1 MKNENRDCKK
11 WSSADTIHAKQ
22 KFNEEKISDGCSY
35 FFKVLLGD
43 FSQKLSIP
51 PAFVP
56 KLIQE
61 ADLITVLHV
70 PSGRQWVVKL
80 CGTSTGL
87 EFGQGWENFVHD
99 QRLELGDFL
108 VFKYICRSK
117 FKVWIFGKSGCE
129 KNSTVFES
137 EETHYD
143 LQKICPNSIIA
154 SAVTRNSA
162 QPTDSHLLIDLVS
175 DEEDKNEVAENQGK
189 VPKSS
194 SSSPCCPPKNPMHC
208 HPSLAGEKRNLEK
221 SSAEIETENRSY
233 LGTYYISRRRP
244 VTEAERNKTLKEAK
258 SFKSDKPF
266 SSVLMMPSHVYHGFW
281 MVESGARMKLIRF
294 ILFVLWISSQIRLG
308 DCKCAIYSFG
318 DSLADTGNLLI
329 SAPGQLIGRF
339 PYGETLGYPTGR
351 CSDGR
356 LIIDFIAEA
365 LGQPWLNPFLRN
377 TADFSG
383 GANFA
388 VAGATA
394 LSPSFF
400 KRRRIGALFPQFSLD
415 TQVHWFLHYKKVYCS
430 RFKECD
436 KHFANAMFV
445 MGEIGGNDYNYPF
458 SQGRSIAEVQTFIVP
473 VINKIRKALEILII
487 EGGAKKILIQNN
499 LPIGCS
505 PSYLSVIDDELDD
518 MGCLKYYNEFSQRSN
533 MILKQMVDALQRKHP
548 DVSIVFADY
557 YNAAISILKDPW
569 SNGLQSPV
577 LQTCCGYGGLY
588 NFSPLRMCGV
598 GVGSCPNPQRYF
610 NWDGIHLTEAAYGKI
625 ASKFIDGEFTSP
637 PFYSVFKNC

>member
-281 MVESGARMKLIRF
+281 MGVPKQCIRTLQLPSENFDMILVDANSKEWQVRYRWNGSRANLSKGWRPFSFSNNLEEGDVCIFERVDHSIHKIKLRVHIFRIVKKITPYKRM
-294 ILFVLWISSQIRLG
+294 LG
-308 DCKCAIYSFG
+308 KI
-318 DSLADTGNLLI
+318 TGNSITLPTNHSKKMKVSNEYLAI
-329 SAPGQLIGRF
+329 DMSVKAFEPDGKDAEQVKKTNDSNSAPRNHSKNMKFLQEDLVTNLSGKASEPEQGKNAKQGVIQAKKEKTSNVDNRSKLVNSKCIQAISERK
-339 PYGETLGYPTGR
+339 TGCR
-351 CSDGR
+351 RSPR
-356 LIIDFIAEA
+356 LAQICNKVPCPQKKLLHQE
-365 LGQPWLNPFLRN
+365 
-377 TADFSG
+377 
-383 GANFA
+383 
-388 VAGATA
+388 
-394 LSPSFF
+394 PSVNGH
-400 KRRRIGALFPQFSLD
+400 K
-415 TQVHWFLHYKKVYCS
+415 
-430 RFKECD
+430 
-436 KHFANAMFV
+436 
-445 MGEIGGNDYNYPF
+445 
-458 SQGRSIAEVQTFIVP
+458 SIAKDTKVLPKMITCVADVNGEEDDLMI
-473 VINKIRKALEILII
+473 IWDSNSLSRYSAL
-487 EGGAKKILIQNN
+487 
-499 LPIGCS
+499 
-505 PSYLSVIDDELDD
+505 
-518 MGCLKYYNEFSQRSN
+518 
-533 MILKQMVDALQRKHP
+533 
-548 DVSIVFADY
+548 
-557 YNAAISILKDPW
+557 
-569 SNGLQSPV
+569 
-577 LQTCCGYGGLY
+577 
-588 NFSPLRMCGV
+588 
-598 GVGSCPNPQRYF
+598 
-610 NWDGIHLTEAAYGKI
+610 
-625 ASKFIDGEFTSP
+625 
-637 PFYSVFKNC
+637 